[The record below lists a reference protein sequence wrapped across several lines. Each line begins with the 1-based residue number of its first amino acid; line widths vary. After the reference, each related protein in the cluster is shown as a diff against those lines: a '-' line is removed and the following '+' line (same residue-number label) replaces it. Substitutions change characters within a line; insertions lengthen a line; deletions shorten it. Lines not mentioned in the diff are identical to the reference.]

1 MGSVVTFQRNGLS
14 AWHVRLMAQQLSH
27 VRITAS
33 RADDGSLFA
42 IIDDDNGL
50 PLEVCLSEGLF
61 IAGRGGQSFAKTPR
75 FEDIIVALYL
85 EINDCLLIGSDEP
98 Q

>member
-14 AWHVRLMAQQLSH
+14 AWHVRLMAQQLSQA
-27 VRITAS
+27 RITAS
-33 RADDGSLFA
+33 RGDDGLLFA

-50 PLEVCLSEGLF
+50 PLEVCLREGLF
-61 IAGRGGQSFAKTPR
+61 IAGRGGQSFAKTSR
-75 FEDIIVALYL
+75 FEEIIVALYL
-85 EINDCLLIGSDEP
+85 EIDDCLLIGSDEG